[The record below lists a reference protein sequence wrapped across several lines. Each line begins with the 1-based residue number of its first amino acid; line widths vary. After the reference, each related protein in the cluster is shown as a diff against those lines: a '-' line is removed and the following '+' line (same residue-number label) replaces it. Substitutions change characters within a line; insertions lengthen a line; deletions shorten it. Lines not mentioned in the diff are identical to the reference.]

1 MRITILV
8 DNKAERDL
16 AGEHGFSAWVES
28 DGHRMLFDTGQG
40 GALPGNA
47 SRLGVDLRTADR
59 LVLSHGHYD
68 HTGGL
73 PFVVDLAPHARIHL
87 HPEATRTRYSV
98 RNEVVRPIGMPPAAN
113 SVLEAWPQDR
123 VQRASRPVP
132 LEPGAGLT
140 GEIPRRTGFE
150 DTGGPFFLDPGGTE
164 VDSIPDDQAAWFRS
178 ARGLVVLMGC
188 GHAGLINTLA
198 EALLQSGESRVHA
211 VLGGFHLGQAGPERM
226 ARTVQALREMEV
238 DQVVPCHCTG
248 DAATMALLQALG
260 PRILPGFAGMRLDF
274 PDPE

>member
-8 DNKAERDL
+8 DNNAETGL
-16 AGEHGFSAWVES
+16 ACEHGFSAWVES

-68 HTGGL
+68 HTGGV
-73 PFVVDLAPHARIHL
+73 PFVLDLAPRVKIHL

-98 RNEVVRPIGMPPAAN
+98 RNEVARSIGMPPAAR
-113 SVLEAWPQDR
+113 SALEAWPLDR
-123 VQRASRPVP
+123 VQRDSRPVP
-132 LEPGAGLT
+132 LGQGWGLT

-178 ARGLVVLMGC
+178 RQGLVVLTGC

-211 VLGGFHLGQAGPERM
+211 VLGGFHLGQASPERM
-226 ARTVQALREMEV
+226 TRTMQALRELEV
-238 DQVVPCHCTG
+238 DLVIPCHCTG
-248 DAATMALLQALG
+248 EAATKALQQALG
-260 PRILPGFAGMRLDF
+260 RRVLPGFAGMRLDF
-274 PDPE
+274 PEPG